1 MPARERHM
9 KLSAASATLTAAIGL
24 VFSPASSTFA
34 EPSTPAPQDDCS
46 DGAVETDGRDL
57 ATLTQVSL
65 LDAIAAVR
73 QQADGEVVE
82 AELEGCHGA
91 AGSNVWFEIAIVGD
105 GALRE
110 LRVDA
115 SSGEV
120 VGATDEAEDE
130 DHGEL
135 ARYMRVLRHAELSLE
150 QLIASGQAVVNGTLV
165 EAELEFD
172 DGQPVAELV
181 FANGRSLI
189 EVEVEGR
196 TGHITEIK
204 LEGLE
209 ANDDDDDDHR
219 HRGRC

>member
-1 MPARERHM
+1 MPVRERRM
-9 KLSAASATLTAAIGL
+9 KLSATTATLIAAIGL
-24 VFSPASSTFA
+24 VFSPASNTFA

-46 DGAVETDGRDL
+46 DGAVELDSRDL
-57 ATLTQVSL
+57 AALTQVSL

-82 AELEGCHGA
+82 VELEGCHGA
-91 AGSNVWFEIAIVGD
+91 TGSNVWFEVAIVGG

-120 VGATDEAEDE
+120 VRATDEAEDE
-130 DHGEL
+130 DYGEL
-135 ARYMRVLRHAELSLE
+135 AGYTRALRHAELSLE
-150 QLIASGQAVVNGTLV
+150 QLIASGQAIVNGTLV

-181 FANGRSLI
+181 FANGRSRI
-189 EVEVEGR
+189 GVEVEGR
-196 TGHITEIK
+196 AGHIIEIE